1 MFSDVFSQCATSSG
15 GTRSEIAVT
24 APPQTCVSTGPVA
37 HWAPMSGPALAAAAA
52 WNVAMKVSVACSTTL
67 IEMLGFFATYA
78 VTAAAIALFAPG
90 ASASPQNH
98 MVRLTFSP
106 LAAALVAPEAAA
118 SSWPPSRR
126 VLAIGRAAARG
137 EHEARHDH
145 DDARSNRPSIP
156 ELPLAWLSS
165 SISPTFTVSENGDLH
180 RVRG

>member
-1 MFSDVFSQCATSSG
+1 MAQTLPSYVFSDVFSQCATSSA

-106 LAAALVAPEAAA
+106 LAAALVAP
-118 SSWPPSRR
+118 
-126 VLAIGRAAARG
+126 
-137 EHEARHDH
+137 
-145 DDARSNRPSIP
+145 
-156 ELPLAWLSS
+156 
-165 SISPTFTVSENGDLH
+165 
-180 RVRG
+180 

>member
-37 HWAPMSGPALAAAAA
+37 HWAPMSGPAFAAAAA

-78 VTAAAIALFAPG
+78 VTAAAIALLAPG

-98 MVRLTFSP
+98 MVRSTFSP
-106 LAAALVAPEAAA
+106 LAAVLAVLLVSAAA
-118 SSWPPSRR
+118 GVELAAVVVESLLDEPPHAASTRPAKTTRIPIHPAFDPRATTRMAPPPRSAR
-126 VLAIGRAAARG
+126 V
-137 EHEARHDH
+137 
-145 DDARSNRPSIP
+145 
-156 ELPLAWLSS
+156 
-165 SISPTFTVSENGDLH
+165 H
-180 RVRG
+180 RQ